1 MIKNAISAPRPLY
14 PADHAHGTDGTVVL
28 QITISKQGDVTSTR
42 TVSGPVELRA
52 AAVQAVRTWRFRPY
66 LLSGN
71 PVDVETTM
79 ELPFKPQ

>member
-1 MIKNAISAPRPLY
+1 MIKYAVSAPKPVY
-14 PADHAHGTDGTVVL
+14 PVDRAKGMEGTVVL

-52 AAVQAVRTWRFRPY
+52 AAVQAVRMWRFRPY

-71 PVDVETTM
+71 LVDVETTM